1 MNVRLNTVRAA
12 RDDDDADAP
21 RRRRASVT
29 TRAGDDDGARVC
41 RLRRSRATSVFR
53 RPSRAG
59 RTIAARRARR
69 PTTTDR
75 RRPTD
80 DRPTRRARRASL
92 DGNDASFEFK
102 RARFRPFR
110 ARKASR
116 FFLECGPARAKKR
129 DARERARKRLI
140 SASALAPT
148 PRGETLAPP
157 RLKRFRERARD
168 KSKIYPSRVESRL
181 ADARIPRNRA
191 TP

>member
-1 MNVRLNTVRAA
+1 VNVRLNTVRAA

-29 TRAGDDDGARVC
+29 TRAGDDDGARVG

-80 DRPTRRARRASL
+80 ATRRVARPLTETTLRLNSNARVF
-92 DGNDASFEFK
+92 DPFAREK
-102 RARFRPFR
+102 RRDFSSSADPR
-110 ARKASR
+110 ARKSATR
-116 FFLECGPARAKKR
+116 GN
-129 DARERARKRLI
+129 AREK
-140 SASALAPT
+140 
-148 PRGETLAPP
+148 
-157 RLKRFRERARD
+157 D
-168 KSKIYPSRVESRL
+168 
-181 ADARIPRNRA
+181 
-191 TP
+191 